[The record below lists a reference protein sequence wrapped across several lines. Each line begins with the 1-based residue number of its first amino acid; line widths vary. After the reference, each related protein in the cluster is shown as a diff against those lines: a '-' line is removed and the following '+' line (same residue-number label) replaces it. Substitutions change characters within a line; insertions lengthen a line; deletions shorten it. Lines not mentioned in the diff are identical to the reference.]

1 MTDIKPSPE
10 PSLLAG
16 VNVLLEGPGGTG
28 KTYSI
33 GTLVDSGVEV
43 FCFFT
48 ETSGLEALLGYWTDR
63 SLPVPPNLHWNM
75 LKKPPGSF
83 GAMAKMADT
92 INRTSMDALFKM
104 QDPNRHLHNQ
114 WVEMLRLF
122 ADFQDQRTGQSF
134 GDVGVWGPDKALVI
148 DNLSG
153 LNPIAFSLVIGAK
166 LLKDQ
171 RDWGAAMDLI
181 EKLFRLATD
190 GCSCHVI
197 LISHVEREVDLVQGG
212 VKITVATLGVKLAPK
227 LVPMFSDVI
236 LSVREGSV
244 FTWTTANSQA
254 DLKARN
260 LPIANN
266 IQPNFKQIIDKWTSR
281 GGRLSPTVK
290 S

>member
-1 MTDIKPSPE
+1 MTAIQE
-10 PSLLAG
+10 LSLLAG

-33 GTLVDSGVEV
+33 GTLVDSGVET

-48 ETSGLEALLGYWTDR
+48 ETSGLETLLGYWTDR
-63 SLPVPPNLHWNM
+63 GLPVPDNLRWNV
-75 LKKPPGSF
+75 LKKPAGSF
-83 GAMAKMADT
+83 GAMAKMAET
-92 INRTSMDALFKM
+92 INKTSMDALFKM

-114 WVEMLRLF
+114 FVDMLQVF
-122 ADFQDQRTGQSF
+122 NDFKDQRTGQSF
-134 GDVGVWGPDKALVI
+134 GDVVTWGPNRALVV

-166 LLKDQ
+166 ILKDQ

-181 EKLFRLATD
+181 EKLVRLMTD
-190 GCSCHVI
+190 GCNCHVVMI
-197 LISHVEREVDLVQGG
+197 AHIEREVDLVQGG

-236 LSVREGSV
+236 LSVREGSR
-244 FTWTTANSQA
+244 FTWSTANSQA

-260 LPIANN
+260 LPIADG
-266 IQPNFKQIIDKWTSR
+266 IQPDFKNIIARWQSR
-281 GGRLSPTVK
+281 GGKLSPTVK